1 MGKYVN
7 KHLLPGEQVVH
18 ETTYHW
24 THFISWVSFFTLGL
38 YPYIQIH
45 TDEFVVTTR
54 RIIIKKGFIA
64 YYTLE
69 MNLSRVETVN
79 VEQGI
84 LGRILCYGYNNWNG
98 RYSGTFQRDKK
109 SSPVSAKFFAE
120 YLKKN
125 VQYVI
130 PHAKERS

>member
-24 THFISWVSFFTLGL
+24 THYFSWASLFTLGL
-38 YPYIQIH
+38 YPYIQIK

-54 RIIIKKGFIA
+54 RIIIKKGIIA

-84 LGRILCYGYNNWNG
+84 LGRILCYGCITII
-98 RYSGTFQRDKK
+98 GTGGTRERFKEIK
-109 SSPVSAKFFAE
+109 NPVQFRQSFMQ
-120 YLKKN
+120 N
-125 VQYVI
+125 I
-130 PHAKERS
+130 

>member
-24 THFISWVSFFTLGL
+24 THYLSWVSLFTLGL
-38 YPYIQIH
+38 YPYIQTK
-45 TDEFVVTTR
+45 TDEFVVTSK
-54 RIIIKKGFIA
+54 RIIIKKGLIA

-84 LGRILCYGYNNWNG
+84 VGRLLGYGCITII
-98 RYSGTFQRDKK
+98 GTGGTR
-109 SSPVSAKFFAE
+109 
-120 YLKKN
+120 
-125 VQYVI
+125 
-130 PHAKERS
+130 ERFTGIQNPIQFRQNFMQII